1 MGTIKVS
8 ASILAADY
16 AKLGEESR
24 RAEKAGADMIHV
36 DIMDGSFVPTIT
48 IGPQMVKALRQH
60 TVLPLDVHLMIV
72 NPERHIDEFAKSGAD
87 MITVHAEA
95 CLHLHRTLQ
104 AIREA
109 GMKAGVAL
117 NPATPLSALDYIL
130 DDIDLVLLM
139 SVNPGYGGQSFIP
152 AILGKIAQMR
162 KLIDEGEKKTD
173 ISVDGGISATNAQ
186 KIISAGA
193 SVLSVGTAV
202 FGAVDMKRAILQLKG
217 EPK

>member
-1 MGTIKVS
+1 MGKIKIS

-16 AKLGEESR
+16 AKLGEEAR

-36 DIMDGSFVPTIT
+36 DIMDGSFVPSIT

-72 NPERHIDEFAKSGAD
+72 DPERHIDEFAKAGAD
-87 MITVHAEA
+87 MLSIHAEA
-95 CLHLHRTLQ
+95 SLHLHRTLQ

-117 NPATPLSALDYIL
+117 NPATPLCALDYIL
-130 DDIDLVLLM
+130 DNIDLVLLM

-152 AILGKIAQMR
+152 AVIDKIVLL
-162 KLIDEGEKKTD
+162 KKNLDERGSTAD
-173 ISVDGGISATNAQ
+173 IAVDGGISATNSQ
-186 KIISAGA
+186 KITAAGA
-193 SVLSVGTAV
+193 SILSVGTAI
-202 FGAVDMKRAILQLKG
+202 FGAVDMKRAIMQLKG
-217 EPK
+217 EAK